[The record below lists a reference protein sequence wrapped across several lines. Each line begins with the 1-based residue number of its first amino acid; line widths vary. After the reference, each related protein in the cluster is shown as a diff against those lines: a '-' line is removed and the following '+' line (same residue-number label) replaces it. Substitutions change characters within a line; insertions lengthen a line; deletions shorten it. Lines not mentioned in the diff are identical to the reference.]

1 MWTGLIQFLLAS
13 LLVIVAA
20 AWGSRAL
27 ARWLRPRAGEQGVEV
42 RSVVSLG
49 GRRALCVVRWH
60 GDELLLGVT
69 DHGVSLLDRRPGQDR
84 GAPGGEAGR
93 P

>member
-1 MWTGLIQFLLAS
+1 MV
-13 LLVIVAA
+13 VIAAA

-27 ARWLRPRAGEQGVEV
+27 ARWLRPRQGGQGLEI

-49 GRRALCVVRWH
+49 GRRVLCVVRWQ

-69 DHGVSLLDRRPGQDR
+69 DHGVSLLDRRVVQGDEPV
-84 GAPGGEAGR
+84 
-93 P
+93 

>member
-1 MWTGLIQFLLAS
+1 M
-13 LLVIVAA
+13 
-20 AWGSRAL
+20 
-27 ARWLRPRAGEQGVEV
+27 

>member
-1 MWTGLIQFLLAS
+1 MWTGLIQFLVAS
-13 LLVIVAA
+13 LLVIAAA

-27 ARWLRPRAGEQGVEV
+27 VRWLKPAQGGRDLEI

-49 GRRALCVVRWH
+49 GRRVLCVVRWH

-69 DHGVSLLDRRPGQDR
+69 DQGVSLLDRRAAREDEP
-84 GAPGGEAGR
+84 A
-93 P
+93 